1 MAAVEASSP
10 WSPFCSTPDI
20 DHDIDIDIDIDFQ
33 NQVSL
38 LSHSCL
44 PCLEPAISPS
54 GKSGMTLRARRKIM
68 AGEELTMPYTDVLQ
82 EVAVRE
88 EMMILI
94 LMMILRTI
102 LILILIFPKPGEARG
117 PGQAVALHLHLCQV
131 WGSLRGRVF
140 LLLLEMWG
148 GRVCW
153 ICYQTRGS
161 NLEMFLL

>member
-10 WSPFCSTPDI
+10 WSPFSPTPDI
-20 DHDIDIDIDIDFQ
+20 DNDIDIDIDIDFQ

-54 GKSGMTLRARRKIM
+54 GKSGMTLRARRNIM

-94 LMMILRTI
+94 LMMILITI
-102 LILILIFPKPGEARG
+102 LTLILIFPKPGEARG

-131 WGSLRGRVF
+131 
-140 LLLLEMWG
+140 
-148 GRVCW
+148 
-153 ICYQTRGS
+153 
-161 NLEMFLL
+161 